1 MPLADTFAPQSR
13 VSIII
18 PTVNEAA
25 ILGQTLRQ
33 LTLLDPPAWEV
44 LVVDGL
50 SEDGTVGIAQD
61 LGVQVLG
68 CVEQS
73 SAISGMPQAI
83 GVRRG
88 RSIQMN
94 CGAKVATGDLLCFL
108 HADTWVPV
116 DLVAVIQRTLADQR
130 VACGGFVAIMAG
142 GRSTRWGISL
152 HNYLKTYYAPLL
164 FRPHLFSRGLRLLFG
179 DQAMFCRAADFHGCG
194 GFDEALPI
202 MEDGDLCLKLVRKG
216 QIRQV
221 NRIVFTSDRRV
232 ARWGVLKATAIYLYI
247 GILWGVGVSATYLK
261 KFYEDIR

>member
-1 MPLADTFAPQSR
+1 MPLADTFAPPPR

-44 LVVDGL
+44 LVADGS
-50 SEDGTVGIAQD
+50 SEDGTVGVAQD
-61 LGVQVLG
+61 LGVPIVG
-68 CVEQS
+68 CNC
-73 SAISGMPQAI
+73 
-83 GVRRG
+83 RR

-142 GRSTRWGISL
+142 TRSTRWGISL

-164 FRPHLFSRGLRLLFG
+164 FRPHLFLRGLRLLFG
-179 DQAMFCRAADFHGCG
+179 DQAMFCRAADFLNCG

-216 QIRQV
+216 RVRQV

-232 ARWGVLKATAIYLYI
+232 ARWGALKATAIYLYI
-247 GILWGVGVSATYLK
+247 GILWGVGVSANYLK